1 MKALLNFTK
10 ALQKTLH
17 VHMFLKAENFKMII
31 LQVTGVFEI
40 HVHFDII
47 ISKREQMFLNYT
59 FSIK

>member
-31 LQVTGVFEI
+31 LY
-40 HVHFDII
+40 
-47 ISKREQMFLNYT
+47 K
-59 FSIK
+59 